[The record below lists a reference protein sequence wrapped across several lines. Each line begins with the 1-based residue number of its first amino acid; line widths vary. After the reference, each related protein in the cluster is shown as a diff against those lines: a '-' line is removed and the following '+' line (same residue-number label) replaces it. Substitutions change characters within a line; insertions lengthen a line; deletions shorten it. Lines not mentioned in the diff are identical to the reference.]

1 MFKIFHLK
9 KGCEVTSNYA
19 LTSSGDLVDYIGNGE
34 YWYFAKKEDFLVVPK
49 HKLVKGNLAFIIIEP
64 ANQDYIKVYKYK
76 EHYIAFDYNEVYDEE
91 GVWYLVKDIKEFKR
105 NKSNSYTFIQY
116 NDNYME
122 EL

>member
-1 MFKIFHLK
+1 MFKIFNLK
-9 KGCEVTSNYA
+9 SGSEVTENYA
-19 LTSSGDLVDYIGNGE
+19 LTSSGSLIDYRRNGE
-34 YWYFAKKEDFLVVPK
+34 YWTFEKKEDFLVVPK
-49 HKLVKGNLAFIIIEP
+49 HKLVKENLAFIIIEP

-76 EHYIAFDYNEVYDEE
+76 EHYIAFDYNEVYDED
-91 GVWYLVKDIKEFKR
+91 GVWYLVKDIKEFKV